1 MSLLDKLKLSD
12 FEIDTTQI
20 ALHSLFDSF
29 NAVSINSNATE
40 ATFVTLPDQARKYFS
55 DIGFS
60 IIDGKYD
67 VKIKF
72 GNS

>member
-29 NAVSINSNATE
+29 NAVSINSNFT
-40 ATFVTLPDQARKYFS
+40 RSSK
-55 DIGFS
+55 
-60 IIDGKYD
+60 
-67 VKIKF
+67 KIF
-72 GNS
+72 F